1 MVTRGKD
8 RKRNRLAVWNDICTL
23 LYLKQITNHIGIP
36 GGSLLKKPPANA
48 GDASS
53 MPGSERSPGEG
64 NGNPFQYSC
73 PGNPMDGRAW
83 WAIVHRVAKSKTRLS
98 N

>member
-1 MVTRGKD
+1 MVTWGKD
-8 RKRNRLAVWNDICTL
+8 GKRNRLAVWNDMCTL
-23 LYLKQITNHIGIP
+23 PYLKQITNHIGFP
-36 GGSLLKKPPANA
+36 GASVLKKPPANA

-53 MPGSERSPGEG
+53 MPGSGRSPGEG
-64 NGNPFQYSC
+64 NGNPFRYSC

>member
-1 MVTRGKD
+1 MVTGGKD
-8 RKRNRLAVWNDICTL
+8 GKRNRLRVCNDMCTL
-23 LYLKQITNHIGIP
+23 LYLKQITNHIGFP
-36 GGSLLKKPPANA
+36 GGSVLKKPPVNA

-53 MPGSERSPGEG
+53 MPESERSPREG

-73 PGNPMDGRAW
+73 PGNPMNGRAW
-83 WAIVHRVAKSKTRLS
+83 WLIVHRVAKRQTTLS